1 MNSSFPEQFT
11 SVFDF
16 NTFNCIQNFV
26 CQEIFTTNKSLVVS
40 APTGSGKTV
49 IFELAI
55 VKQLNDY
62 ETSSQKDPFIIIYIA
77 PTKAICSQTFSEWNR
92 KFSRFCLNCLT
103 STGDSEFV
111 DIQNLGSQ
119 VLLITTPE
127 KLNSTVKTFRDLASI
142 WNKLKLCFI
151 DEVHLIGEH
160 DRGSILEVLIT
171 RTKMLARPRFICA
184 CASLSNVQD
193 IAQWLSV
200 TEGFGE
206 EFRMSPLRKVVH
218 GYIRQKNQSIYQF
231 EVNLNYKLPHL
242 ISTYSSNKPVLIFCT
257 TRSGAVR
264 TAAYILRHIHL
275 TVNSEAARNRKC
287 YSQHTRNI
295 HLKDFLSNGVA
306 YHHAGMDV
314 EDRRLVEDAFR
325 SGCISVLACTSTL
338 AMGVNLPAHLVI
350 VKNTEQVIDG
360 EMIGYSSTQL
370 SQMVGRAG
378 RPQFDNE
385 GVAVIMTTANL
396 KAHYTKLL
404 NECDVINSCL
414 ESHLTE
420 HLLCE
425 IILRTVY
432 DFDSTLNWIK
442 NTFFYVR
449 ITRCPQ
455 FYGLPEN
462 CDNIYI
468 DQFVQDLCIKEIE
481 HLQNLKLINYNSENN
496 QINPTDLSEIIFK
509 NNLQL
514 DTFLKMFQL
523 SGEESVE
530 DLLYFIASCS
540 EMNDIRLRHCEK
552 SLLNNI
558 SRAKGRSS
566 LRFPIHSRIKNAS
579 LKVVCLIQAQLGQV
593 AIKDYSLKQESEKI
607 LQSALRILNGL
618 TGLLWLYDCP
628 SNMYSKNHERNS
640 DNSTVPSVATKYP
653 SMLSA
658 LELRKSVHFRR
669 WLNYPLI
676 NLYGSS
682 LLTEMQIEKL
692 IEAKLITC
700 NAIQQTESRK
710 LEHILNEAPPYGR
723 KLLEYLDSIP
733 KYELEVEQK
742 SGYDSTNIGLIFT
755 ITQKNNCRDCAVL
768 LVGSAKKYL
777 VRKWL
782 LEYRN
787 SDETSVITRQ
797 LELPNDEAL
806 NPLSISLISVNYGGV
821 DLHTKYHFISLS
833 NKYDRLTST
842 PNISTKDFIQNE
854 LSIGYTEL
862 ITQQRHSPKRNTD
875 NTNGNNKLNLW
886 PEPTSS
892 FINNINRSND
902 KNNNDTFLNL
912 KLPLTPIFNKAKQ
925 SSKQNLKLKKC
936 TMNIQTLRNQ
946 KEIHYKTPFTFRWT
960 PISDTNEQQSPKTPL
975 LQTSILDYVRSKCKD
990 SRLTLSTYKQTT
1002 KVKNYSISESSD
1014 NDEPSIQK
1022 ISRKRFKWDPEDKI
1036 AMDIDLSQSSTFT
1049 LTPVLDGCSYTKET
1063 PAIPYILLK
1072 DNTPDLSSIQRSFIN
1087 HDLLCA
1093 SCPPIC
1099 DGSSKLGYLSKN
1111 SVNLESVQNQN
1122 SSLYSNIKQETEL
1135 RSDCSIKSDC
1145 LNNNY
1150 NINHMHD
1157 EESVKYDN
1165 DQISTP
1171 IKMVQYRPD
1180 CTTKAKFNEHDTV
1193 VLTDLSK
1200 SNFPLQPYTVD
1211 IANCT
1216 PHRKENST
1224 TVMTEI
1230 ESNFGNTG
1238 NSTLEILELN
1248 EKSFNKPKDLKV
1260 LKSVQNNQSRKMNE
1274 CTLQLQK
1281 KITWSKDITVNN
1293 AIQKKQKNQWKN
1305 ENDQLLYELEKSF
1318 SVDYQL
1324 INDGWCELA
1333 CLIKFSELGLLHE
1346 QIKPNSISTGTA
1358 TPQPSCSEMQL
1369 QYEKD
1374 KEEKRVYNTNIPNS
1388 APTTLALKQTGIGI
1402 LDLSLTPDSYIK
1414 EE

>member
-1 MNSSFPEQFT
+1 
-11 SVFDF
+11 
-16 NTFNCIQNFV
+16 
-26 CQEIFTTNKSLVVS
+26 
-40 APTGSGKTV
+40 
-49 IFELAI
+49 
-55 VKQLNDY
+55 
-62 ETSSQKDPFIIIYIA
+62 
-77 PTKAICSQTFSEWNR
+77 
-92 KFSRFCLNCLT
+92 
-103 STGDSEFV
+103 
-111 DIQNLGSQ
+111 
-119 VLLITTPE
+119 
-127 KLNSTVKTFRDLASI
+127 
-142 WNKLKLCFI
+142 
-151 DEVHLIGEH
+151 
-160 DRGSILEVLIT
+160 
-171 RTKMLARPRFICA
+171 
-184 CASLSNVQD
+184 
-193 IAQWLSV
+193 
-200 TEGFGE
+200 
-206 EFRMSPLRKVVH
+206 MSPLRKVVH
-218 GYIRQKNQSIYQF
+218 GYIRQKTQSIFQF
-231 EVNLNYKLPHL
+231 EVNLNYRLSHL

-264 TAAYILRHIHL
+264 TAAYILKHIRL
-275 TVNSEAARNRKC
+275 TVNSEAVRKRKC
-287 YSQHTRNI
+287 YAQHTRNI

-314 EDRRLVEDAFR
+314 EDRKLVEDAFR
-325 SGCISVLACTSTL
+325 SGCISVLTCTSTL

-350 VKNTEQVIDG
+350 IKNTEQVVDG
-360 EMIGYSSTQL
+360 DLIGYSSTQL

-404 NECDVINSCL
+404 NECDEINSCL

-462 CDNIYI
+462 CDNVYI
-468 DQFVQDLCIKEIE
+468 DQFVQDLCIKEIKN
-481 HLQNLKLINYNSENN
+481 LQKLKLINYNSKND

-514 DTFLKMFQL
+514 NTFLKMFKL

-530 DLLYFIASCS
+530 ELLYFIASCS

-593 AIKDYSLKQESEKI
+593 AINDYSLKQESEKI

-628 SNMYSKNHERNS
+628 LTMYSKNHEQNS
-640 DNSTVPSVATKYP
+640 DNSTIPTVAMKYP
-653 SMLSA
+653 SMLNA

-692 IEAKLITC
+692 IGANLITC
-700 NAIQQTESRK
+700 NAIQQTESK
-710 LEHILNEAPPYGR
+710 ELEYILNERPPFGR

-742 SGYDSTNIGLIFT
+742 SGYDSTNIELILT

-787 SDETSVITRQ
+787 SDETSIITRQ

-833 NKYDRLTST
+833 NKYNRLTST
-842 PNISTKDFIQNE
+842 PNISTEDFIEKE
-854 LSIGYTEL
+854 LSFGYTEL
-862 ITQQRHSPKRNTD
+862 ITQQLHSPTRNID
-875 NTNGNNKLNLW
+875 NTNKLNLW

-902 KNNNDTFLNL
+902 KNNDDTFLNL
-912 KLPLTPIFNKAKQ
+912 KLPLTPIVNKTKQ
-925 SSKQNLKLKKC
+925 SSNRNLKLKKC

-946 KEIHYKTPFTFRWT
+946 TELYYKTPFTFKWT
-960 PISDTNEQQSPKTPL
+960 PINDTNEQQSPKTPL
-975 LQTSILDYVRSKCKD
+975 IQTSMLDYMRSKCKD
-990 SRLTLSTYKQTT
+990 SRLTLSTYKQTI
-1002 KVKNYSISESSD
+1002 KVKNNSISESSN
-1014 NDEPSIQK
+1014 NDEPPIQK
-1022 ISRKRFKWDPEDKI
+1022 ISRKRFKWDPADKI
-1036 AMDIDLSQSSTFT
+1036 TMDTDLSQSSTFT
-1049 LTPVLDGCSYTKET
+1049 LTPVLDECRYTKET
-1063 PAIPYILLK
+1063 PTIPYILLK
-1072 DNTPDLSSIQRSFIN
+1072 DNTPDLFSIQKSFIN
-1087 HDLLCA
+1087 NDLLCA

-1099 DGSSKLGYLSKN
+1099 DGSSKLGYLSRN
-1111 SVNLESVQNQN
+1111 SVNLESMQNQN
-1122 SSLYSNIKQETEL
+1122 SSLYSNINQETEL
-1135 RSDCSIKSDC
+1135 RSDCSVKSDC
-1145 LNNNY
+1145 LDITCD
-1150 NINHMHD
+1150 INRTRDD
-1157 EESVKYDN
+1157 EESVKYED

-1171 IKMVQYRPD
+1171 IKMVQYMSD
-1180 CTTKAKFNEHDTV
+1180 CTMKANLNEHNTV
-1193 VLTDLSK
+1193 LLTDLSK
-1200 SNFPLQPYTVD
+1200 SNFPLKPYTVD
-1211 IANCT
+1211 ISNCT
-1216 PHRKENST
+1216 PDREENST

-1238 NSTLEILELN
+1238 NSTLGILELN
-1248 EKSFNKPKDLKV
+1248 EKSFNKPKDFKV

-1274 CTLQLQK
+1274 YTPQLQK

-1293 AIQKKQKNQWKN
+1293 AIQKKQKDQWKH
-1305 ENDQLLYELEKSF
+1305 ENDQLLYESEKSF
-1318 SVDYQL
+1318 PVDYQL

-1346 QIKPNSISTGTA
+1346 QIKLNSISTRTE
-1358 TPQPSCSEMQL
+1358 TPQPSCSKTQL
-1369 QYEKD
+1369 KD
-1374 KEEKRVYNTNIPNS
+1374 KEEKRMYNANIPNS
-1388 APTTLALKQTGIGI
+1388 APTTLALKQTGFGM
-1402 LDLSLTPDSYIK
+1402 LDLSLTADSYIK